1 MDSLRRRIQ
10 NVLDGDDGSYSKDD
24 LVDMIESEIF
34 KELGSLVDEIII
46 PLDEMEAGQLQA
58 GLQKSKSEQKYITDS
73 VLDYVNDQSL
83 KDYY

>member
-10 NVLDGDDGSYSKDD
+10 NILDADDGSYSKDD
-24 LVDMIESEIF
+24 LVDMIQGEIF
-34 KELGSLVDEIII
+34 KELGNLVDEIII